1 MKLSNIPEGHKK
13 SEAFFR
19 DEKGLEKSEKQ
30 SFSEH
35 TPKSSILD
43 ESKTFQK
50 EATRDG
56 FGKGI
61 VKAGSN
67 KDVVVLDADLAESTR
82 SIKFKEKY
90 PKRFFDM
97 GIAEMDMVGTA
108 AGLAA
113 SGKIPFACSFA
124 VFATGR
130 AYGAMRLAAIS
141 ELNVKIVGSHA
152 GIGTGEDGAT
162 HQSIDDISLT
172 RTLPGMTVIQPCDSL
187 EAEKATLALVKHKG
201 IAYLR
206 TTRSKIPIV
215 TKENDPFIIGKG
227 KVMMDGKDISIIASG
242 TLVHIA
248 LEAAE
253 ELKKQKISARVINIH
268 TIKPIDKEII
278 LKAAKETGTIL
289 TAEDHSIIGGLGSAV
304 AEILT
309 ENYPIKMKRIGI
321 NDEFGQSGKPD
332 ELYQKYNLTKENII
346 KNAKALLGRK

>member
-1 MKLSNIPEGHKK
+1 MTEQK
-13 SEAFFR
+13 
-19 DEKGLEKSEKQ
+19 
-30 SFSEH
+30 
-35 TPKSSILD
+35 
-43 ESKTFQK
+43 K

-82 SIKFKEKY
+82 TIKFKEQY
-90 PKRFFDM
+90 PDRFFDM

-124 VFATGR
+124 VFSTGR

-187 EAEKATLALVKHKG
+187 ETEKATLALVKHKG

-206 TTRSKIPIV
+206 TGRSKLPII

-227 KVMMDGKDISIIASG
+227 KVMKEGKDITIIG
-242 TLVHIA
+242 TGSLVHIA
-248 LEAAE
+248 MDAAE
-253 ELKKQKISARVINIH
+253 ELKKEKISARVINIH
-268 TIKPIDKEII
+268 TIKPIDKDLII
-278 LKAAKETGTIL
+278 KAAIETGAII

-304 AEILT
+304 AEILS
-309 ENYPIKMKRIGI
+309 ENNPIKMKRIGI
-321 NDEFGQSGKPD
+321 NDRFGESGKPD
-332 ELYQKYNLTKENII
+332 ELYQKYNLTKENI
-346 KNAKALLGRK
+346 KRTAKTLLRR

>member
-1 MKLSNIPEGHKK
+1 MQE
-13 SEAFFR
+13 
-19 DEKGLEKSEKQ
+19 
-30 SFSEH
+30 
-35 TPKSSILD
+35 
-43 ESKTFQK
+43 QK
-50 EATRDG
+50 MEATRDG

-61 VKAGSN
+61 VQAGKN
-67 KDVVVLDADLAESTR
+67 KDVVVLDADLAESTK

-90 PKRFFDM
+90 PERFFDM

-124 VFATGR
+124 VFSTGR
-130 AYGAMRLAAIS
+130 AYGAMRLATIS
-141 ELNVKIVGSHA
+141 ELNVKILGSHA

-187 EAEKATLALVKHKG
+187 EAEKAVLALVKHKG
-201 IAYLR
+201 MAYLR
-206 TTRSKIPIV
+206 TTRSKLPIL
-215 TKENDPFIIGKG
+215 TKEKDPFIIGKG
-227 KVMMDGKDISIIASG
+227 KVMADGKDITIVATG
-242 TLVHIA
+242 ALVHLA

-253 ELKKQKISARVINIH
+253 DLKKQKISARVINIH
-268 TIKPIDKEII
+268 TIKPIDQDII
-278 LKAAKETGTIL
+278 LKAAKETKAII

-321 NDEFGQSGKPD
+321 NDQFGQSGKPD
-332 ELYQKYNLTKENII
+332 ELYKKYGLTKENII
-346 KNAKALLGRK
+346 KNVKVLLRRH

>member
-1 MKLSNIPEGHKK
+1 M
-13 SEAFFR
+13 
-19 DEKGLEKSEKQ
+19 
-30 SFSEH
+30 
-35 TPKSSILD
+35 
-43 ESKTFQK
+43 

-61 VKAGSN
+61 VKAGKN

-90 PKRFFDM
+90 PERFFDM
-97 GIAEMDMVGTA
+97 GIAEMDMIGTA
-108 AGLAA
+108 CGLAA

-141 ELNVKIVGSHA
+141 ELNVRIVGSHA

-206 TTRSKIPIV
+206 LTRSKLPII
-215 TKENDPFIIGKG
+215 TKENEKFVIGKG
-227 KVMMDGKDISIIASG
+227 NTIRDGKDITIIATG
-242 TLVHIA
+242 ALVHIA
-248 LEAAE
+248 LEAAK
-253 ELKKQKISARVINIH
+253 ELGKEKISARVINIH
-268 TIKPIDKEII
+268 TIKPIDKELI
-278 LKAAKETGTIL
+278 LRVAKETKAIV
-289 TAEDHSIIGGLGSAV
+289 TAEDHSIYGGLGSAV
-304 AEILT
+304 AEILG
-309 ENYPIKMKRIGI
+309 ENCPVKMKRIGI
-321 NDEFGQSGKPD
+321 NDKFGQSGKPD
-332 ELYQKYNLTKENII
+332 ELYQKYGLTKENIVKSVKKLI
-346 KNAKALLGRK
+346 NK

>member
-1 MKLSNIPEGHKK
+1 MEQN
-13 SEAFFR
+13 
-19 DEKGLEKSEKQ
+19 
-30 SFSEH
+30 
-35 TPKSSILD
+35 T
-43 ESKTFQK
+43 

-61 VKAGSN
+61 VKAGKN
-67 KDVVVLDADLAESTR
+67 KNVVVLDADLAESTK
-82 SIKFKEKY
+82 SIKFKEHY
-90 PKRFFDM
+90 PERFFDM
-97 GIAEMDMVGTA
+97 GIAEMDMLGTA

-124 VFATGR
+124 VFSTGR

-152 GIGTGEDGAT
+152 GISTGEDGAT
-162 HQSIDDISLT
+162 HQSLDDISLT

-206 TTRSKIPIV
+206 TTRSKLPII

-227 KVMMDGKDISIIASG
+227 KVMADGKDITIIATG
-242 TLVHIA
+242 ALVHTA

-253 ELKKQKISARVINIH
+253 ELKKEKISARVINIH
-268 TIKPIDKEII
+268 TIKPIDKNLI
-278 LKAAKETGTIL
+278 LKAAKETKAII

-304 AEILT
+304 AEILA
-309 ENYPIKMKRIGI
+309 ENYPIKMKRIGV
-321 NDEFGQSGKPD
+321 NDQFGQSGKTD
-332 ELYQKYNLTKENII
+332 ELYKKYGLTKEEII
-346 KNAKALLGRK
+346 RASKTLLRRKEK

>member
-1 MKLSNIPEGHKK
+1 M
-13 SEAFFR
+13 AVM
-19 DEKGLEKSEKQ
+19 
-30 SFSEH
+30 
-35 TPKSSILD
+35 
-43 ESKTFQK
+43 

-61 VKAGSN
+61 VKAGIN

-82 SIKFKEKY
+82 SILFKEKY
-90 PKRFFDM
+90 PERFFDM

-124 VFATGR
+124 VFSTGR
-130 AYGAMRLAAIS
+130 AYDAMRLAAIS
-141 ELNVKIVGSHA
+141 KVNVKIVGSHA

-206 TTRSKIPIV
+206 TTRSKLPII

-227 KVMMDGKDISIIASG
+227 KVMIDGKDIAIIATG
-242 TLVHIA
+242 ALVHLA
-248 LEAAE
+248 MEAAE

-268 TIKPIDKEII
+268 TIKPIDKDLI
-278 LKAAKETGTIL
+278 LKAAKETKAII
-289 TAEDHSIIGGLGSAV
+289 TAEDHSIIGGLGSSV
-304 AEILT
+304 SEILS
-309 ENYPIKMKRIGI
+309 ENYPIKIKRIGI
-321 NDEFGQSGKPD
+321 NDTFGESGKPD
-332 ELYQKYNLTKENII
+332 ELYQKYGLTKENII
-346 KNAKALLGRK
+346 KEVKKLINK

>member
-1 MKLSNIPEGHKK
+1 ME
-13 SEAFFR
+13 
-19 DEKGLEKSEKQ
+19 Q
-30 SFSEH
+30 
-35 TPKSSILD
+35 
-43 ESKTFQK
+43 KT

-61 VKAGSN
+61 VKAGEN
-67 KDVVVLDADLAESTR
+67 KDVVVLDADLAESTK
-82 SIKFKEKY
+82 SIKFKEHY
-90 PKRFFDM
+90 PERFFDM
-97 GIAEMDMVGTA
+97 GIAEMDMIGTA

-124 VFATGR
+124 VFSTGR
-130 AYGAMRLAAIS
+130 AYGAMSLAAIS

-187 EAEKATLALVKHKG
+187 EAEKATLALVNHKG

-206 TTRSKIPIV
+206 TTRSKLPII

-227 KVMMDGKDISIIASG
+227 KVMADGKDITIIATG
-242 TLVHIA
+242 ALVHIA

-253 ELKKQKISARVINIH
+253 ELKKENISARVINIH
-268 TIKPIDKEII
+268 TIKPIDKNLI
-278 LKAAKETGTIL
+278 LKAAKETKAII

-304 AEILT
+304 AEILA
-309 ENYPIKMKRIGI
+309 ENYPIKMKRIGV
-321 NDEFGQSGKPD
+321 NDQFGQSGKTD
-332 ELYQKYNLTKENII
+332 ELYKKYGLTKEEII
-346 KNAKALLGRK
+346 KSSKTLLGRKEK

>member
-1 MKLSNIPEGHKK
+1 ME
-13 SEAFFR
+13 
-19 DEKGLEKSEKQ
+19 Q
-30 SFSEH
+30 
-35 TPKSSILD
+35 
-43 ESKTFQK
+43 KT

-61 VKAGSN
+61 VKAGEN
-67 KDVVVLDADLAESTR
+67 KDVVVLDADLAESTK
-82 SIKFKEKY
+82 SIKFKEQY
-90 PKRFFDM
+90 PERFFDM
-97 GIAEMDMVGTA
+97 GIAEMDMIGTA

-124 VFATGR
+124 VFSTGR
-130 AYGAMRLAAIS
+130 AYGAMSLAAIS

-206 TTRSKIPIV
+206 TTRSKLPII

-227 KVMMDGKDISIIASG
+227 KLMAGGKDITIIATG
-242 TLVHIA
+242 ALVHIA

-253 ELKKQKISARVINIH
+253 ELKKENISARVINIH
-268 TIKPIDKEII
+268 TIKPIDKNLI
-278 LKAAKETGTIL
+278 LKAAKETKAII

-304 AEILT
+304 AEILA
-309 ENYPIKMKRIGI
+309 ENYPIKMKRIGV
-321 NDEFGQSGKPD
+321 NDQFGQSGKTD
-332 ELYQKYNLTKENII
+332 ELYKKYGLTKEEII
-346 KNAKALLGRK
+346 KSSKTLLGRREK